1 MTLAVRAIMA
11 ILVALTV
18 GTQYTLWGGKDGV
31 IDLWRLQRAVDET
44 RTENLALHERN
55 QAFMAEVVDLKTGNQ
70 AIEERARSGLG
81 MIKSGETF
89 FQVIDKPVNH

>member
-1 MTLAVRAIMA
+1 MTLTVRVVMA
-11 ILVALTV
+11 ILVALTF

-31 IDLWRLQRAVDET
+31 IDLWRLQRAVDEI
-44 RTENLALHERN
+44 RTENLASHERN
-55 QAFMAEVVDLKTGNQ
+55 VAFMAEVVDLKTGNQ

-89 FQVIDKPVNH
+89 FQVIDKSVNR